1 MKKGPVMSASCK
13 ALRYIMLSLLS
24 ALLICIIADTVIA
37 KRSDLDTYRKT
48 IVIDP
53 GHGGHDTGA
62 KGPEGTLEKTI
73 ALNLAQMI
81 SEKLDMRYRIV
92 LTRTGDYWLDI
103 PGRTAVANEA
113 KADVFISIHTGGSYI
128 HQASGLSLFFFKE
141 LSQIAPENDNE
152 KSLQNSL
159 DRGADPWDTLQRQHQ
174 SVSTKLAMI
183 LKSRLEAEN
192 EHNVDTARGAPLLIL
207 RGADMPAVLIE
218 VGYLTNPLEEKKLLD
233 NEILADLANKISE
246 GIRDYFEKTP

>member
-1 MKKGPVMSASCK
+1 MSASCK
-13 ALRYIMLSLLS
+13 AFRYILLSLWS
-24 ALLICIIADTVIA
+24 AVLISMNTDTVYA
-37 KRSDLDTYRKT
+37 KWSDLDTYRKT

-73 ALNLAQMI
+73 ALSLAQML
-81 SEKLDMRYRIV
+81 SNELKAQFRVV

-103 PGRTAVANEA
+103 PSRTAVANEA
-113 KADVFISIHTGGSYI
+113 KADLFISIHTGGSYL

-141 LSQIAPENDNE
+141 LSQVAPSTDNE
-152 KSLQNSL
+152 KSLQSTIGQ
-159 DRGADPWDTLQRQHQ
+159 GAHPWDTIQSQYQ
-174 SVSTKLAMI
+174 SVSTRLAI
-183 LKSRLEAEN
+183 IIKSHLEDGN
-192 EHNVDTARGAPLLIL
+192 KYSINTARGAPLLVL

-233 NEILADLANKISE
+233 TDVLADLVDKISK
-246 GIRDYFEKTP
+246 GIDDYFEKSP